1 MSVLKTPPSYDSRS
15 VKDWLAMATRGDV
28 LLPNFQRSFVWKPRQ
43 TADYVLALLERRP
56 TGIFLILE
64 AEDPLPFKCR
74 LLQGTGGASD
84 EVVSGSAWGQR
95 ELVLDGQQRLTALWN
110 ALSGKGSKRYFIRVQ
125 NLLEADLEV
134 KEVTWRAHTW
144 SNPRKMA
151 DENWIPAD
159 ILWNNGLGSSDSA
172 GSPAMDI
179 QEWCQQA
186 LGEEWVYLYEQ
197 VSEMRSRLVMEP
209 QLQYCVLRKD
219 TDRDTSIDIFINV
232 NRSAVK
238 LKEVDI
244 AVALAEADHGVDL
257 RSEVEAYLGRSAQL
271 AHYFSPTLSRAIP
284 EVAEW
289 MLKVSCLRVRSQ
301 AHPNGLAPST
311 AHYPSAV
318 RALCGSDSESA
329 TSSTTESRARLKR
342 LEEDLDIAL
351 RFAAERGGATKRTLP
366 AWPPVHVIAALQ
378 DDIRAV
384 RPALGELVDRLLSAY
399 LWRAF
404 VTTRY
409 QALANA
415 RLLED
420 YRALRRYLTALA
432 GWKKSGGAKP
442 ALAVPAFDNEEYKLP
457 DTSQLSQVGWIGRAS
472 RPGRA
477 IAAVAMQGNPRDWIT
492 GERLDPA
499 RVRRFERAGKLE
511 RHHVFPPAL
520 FELQLGDKVHL
531 GLNGVLLSKSAKVLK
546 ACDPAD
552 LLAAIRVY
560 EPNLDELELRT
571 RLHSHQVSKLALE
584 KVGAAPFRYHQF
596 IKDRAQ
602 AVATRISELTTFTA

>member
-28 LLPNFQRSFVWKPRQ
+28 LLPNFQRSFVWTAKQ
-43 TADYVLALLERRP
+43 TTDYVLALLERRP

-74 LLQGTGGASD
+74 LLHGTGGMSD
-84 EVVSGSAWGQR
+84 DVVSSSAWGQR

-110 ALSGKGSKRYFIRVQ
+110 ALSGKGLKRYFIRVQ
-125 NLLEADLEV
+125 NLLNANLEV
-134 KEVTWRAHTW
+134 KEVAWRAHTW

-151 DENWIPAD
+151 HENWIPAD
-159 ILWNNGLGSSDSA
+159 ILWHDGLGSEESA
-172 GSPAMDI
+172 GSVARDI

-186 LGEEWVYLYEQ
+186 LGEEWVYLYEP
-197 VSEMRSRLVMEP
+197 VSEIRSRLVMEP

-238 LKEVDI
+238 LREVDI

-257 RSEVEAYLGRSAQL
+257 RSRVEAYLGRSAQPG
-271 AHYFSPTLSRAIP
+271 HYFSSSPSRAIP
-284 EVAEW
+284 DVAEW
-289 MLKVSCLRVRSQ
+289 MLKVGCLKVRSE

-318 RALCGSDSESA
+318 RALCGLGSNDSAGA
-329 TSSTTESRARLKR
+329 TIGPKARLKQ
-342 LEEDLDIAL
+342 LEDDLDTAL
-351 RFAAERGGATKRTLP
+351 QFTAARGGATKRTLP
-366 AWPPVHVIAALQ
+366 AWPPVHVVAALQ
-378 DDIRAV
+378 DEVRAV
-384 RPALGELVDRLLSAY
+384 RPVLGELVDRLLSAY
-399 LWRAF
+399 LWRGF

-420 YRALRRYLTALA
+420 YRALRRYLRALA
-432 GWKKSGGAKP
+432 AWKASGSAKP
-442 ALAVPAFDNEEYKLP
+442 ALAVPAFDDAECKLP
-457 DTSQLSQVGWIGRAS
+457 DDKLLSQVGWIGRAS

-477 IAAVAMQGNPRDWIT
+477 IAAVAMQGNPQDWIT
-492 GERLDPA
+492 GDRLDPD
-499 RVRRFERAGKLE
+499 RVRQLEATGKLE

-520 FELQLGDKVHL
+520 FEAKLGDKVHL
-531 GLNGVLLSKSAKVLK
+531 GLNGVLLSKNTKSLK
-546 ACDPAD
+546 ACDPAS
-552 LLAAIRVY
+552 LLTAVREHQPEI
-560 EPNLDELELRT
+560 DELELWT
-571 RLHSHQVSKLALE
+571 RLHSHHVSKVALAN
-584 KVGAAPFRYHQF
+584 VGVVPFRYNQF
-596 IKDRAQ
+596 IKERAQ
-602 AVATRISELTTFTA
+602 AVATKIVELTTFTV